1 MRNSKH
7 KVKNR
12 TGVMEEEGKSRL
24 LKDRKQLSD
33 SRQGDH
39 NCQTGMRITTLR
51 QQARTG
57 LTRVRQQAWGS
68 PPSDSRHGDQS
79 SWVLHIKTW
88 KVHNS
93 EGYTKKCFRKTLF

>member
-12 TGVMEEEGKSRL
+12 TGMMEEEGKSRL

-39 NCQTGMRITTLR
+39 HCQTGMRITTLR
-51 QQARTG
+51 QQAR
-57 LTRVRQQAWGS
+57 GS
-68 PPSDSRHGDQS
+68 PESDSRHGDCHHQTAGMGIRA
-79 SWVLHIKTW
+79 HGFFT
-88 KVHNS
+88 
-93 EGYTKKCFRKTLF
+93 